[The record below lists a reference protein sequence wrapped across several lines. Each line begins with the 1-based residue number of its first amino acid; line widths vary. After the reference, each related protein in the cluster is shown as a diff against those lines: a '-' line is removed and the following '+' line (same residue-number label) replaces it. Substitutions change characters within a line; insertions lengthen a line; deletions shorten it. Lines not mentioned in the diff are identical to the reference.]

1 MTIKQMAADD
11 RPREKFVAQGA
22 DALSNSEL
30 LAILV
35 RTGTKQKTAID
46 LTMRILADCDNSL
59 AKLQRMS
66 LSQLQKYNGV
76 GQVKAVTIK
85 AAAELARRGA
95 IEEVGNQPL
104 IQGPEDIARYFRE
117 RIGDLSH

>member
-46 LTMRILADCDNSL
+46 LTSSILADCDNSL